1 MFRQFVLFDSKMEV
15 ISNVARKVWVS
26 DNGTNN
32 YHSFLGY
39 DAVWMVYKYK
49 VLEVLAA
56 AIFTLVVKGRNFDQ
70 P

>member
-1 MFRQFVLFDSKMEV
+1 
-15 ISNVARKVWVS
+15 VS

-49 VLEVLAA
+49 VLEVIAA
-56 AIFTLVVKGRNFDQ
+56 VVFTIVVKGRTLINLKMVKCGLHGLT
-70 P
+70 